1 VQGKGFGVDA
11 TAVCYDHPFMKWI
24 LVFASLLLN
33 ILAWAE
39 DTAPPRPKPE
49 SFIMLPEPR
58 EMRSSQSLMLPDA
71 KQTVFTAAREISDQ
85 PGVRTYS
92 DEEFGKLGI
101 SLETFLQRARVAAEK
116 RIALLKPEYI
126 KDAEGR
132 LRYAVY
138 RSESPLNASLI
149 LAPSLGTLF
158 QKILGEPIWAVLPD
172 RNTLYLFPARP
183 DALAEF
189 TSDLRDRYDADPF
202 AASSEIFV
210 IKPGGGLPRVVGSF
224 RD

>member
-1 VQGKGFGVDA
+1 
-11 TAVCYDHPFMKWI
+11 MKWI
-24 LVFASLLLN
+24 LVFTALLSNSFAQAEEASR
-33 ILAWAE
+33 
-39 DTAPPRPKPE
+39 PPAKPE
-49 SFIMLPEPR
+49 SFIMLPEPK

-71 KQTVFTAAREISDQ
+71 KQTVFTAAREISDK

-116 RIALLKPEYI
+116 RIAQLKPEYI

-138 RSESPLNASLI
+138 RSESPLNASLV

-189 TSDLRDRYDADPF
+189 TTDLRDRYDGDPF
-202 AASSEIFV
+202 AASAEIFV
-210 IKPGGGLPRVVGSF
+210 IKPGGVLPRVIGSF
-224 RD
+224 GD